1 MTITPPPPD
10 NQSTVITIRIFIVAA
25 VLLIVGAM
33 AAVWFSIPGP
43 DTRHLLVSPSGT
55 KSLDMAE
62 LCSPVGCNRVTVLD
76 VTQPDGSHIRSGCPP
91 QRAETVPLFH
101 ELTASWPADET
112 SVTLDFTPKEGAP
125 GQMTIAL
132 ADCILTE

>member
-1 MTITPPPPD
+1 MSAAPQAPD
-10 NQSTVITIRIFIVAA
+10 NQPTVITIRIFIIAA

-33 AAVWFSIPGP
+33 AAVWFAIPGP

-62 LCSPVGCNRVTVLD
+62 LCTPVGCNRVTVLD
-76 VTQPDGSHIRSGCPP
+76 ISQPDGSHRRTGCPP

-101 ELTASWPADET
+101 EVTASWSADET
-112 SVTLDFTPKEGAP
+112 SVDIAYTPKEGAP
-125 GQMTIAL
+125 GTMTIRL

>member
-1 MTITPPPPD
+1 MSIIPPPPD

-43 DTRHLLVSPSGT
+43 DTRHLLVSPSGS

-76 VTQPDGSHIRSGCPP
+76 VTQPDGSHLRSGCPP

-101 ELTASWPADET
+101 EVTATWSADET
-112 SVTLDFTPKEGAP
+112 SVDIAYAPKDGAP
-125 GQMTIAL
+125 GRMTIRL